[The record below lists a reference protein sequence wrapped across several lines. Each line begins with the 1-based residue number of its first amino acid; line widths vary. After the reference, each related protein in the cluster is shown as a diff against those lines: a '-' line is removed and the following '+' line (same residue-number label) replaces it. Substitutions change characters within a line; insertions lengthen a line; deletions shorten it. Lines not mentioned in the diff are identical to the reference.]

1 MTKENSQQCSK
12 VHQCHQWRSHKSW
25 FTWTHHNKM
34 NMRFVPWP
42 PLYPN
47 IGMQVLLTVLYT
59 FSMVPARRIFWQS
72 RASWICNHFLYS
84 HYLNVWNQG
93 WILLVSL
100 FRLAMGCLVAVS
112 SQSIQFKSPAK
123 AYYIN
128 HKYVVT
134 QFCGVQQK
142 KKLNLQIFLFGIGL
156 RWGCWCYHWE
166 WRGAAGLRVWCLSH
180 ITKYTCQQIV
190 WTRSNML

>member
-1 MTKENSQQCSK
+1 MYLDPPYTLTLVC
-12 VHQCHQWRSHKSW
+12 
-25 FTWTHHNKM
+25 
-34 NMRFVPWP
+34 RFS
-42 PLYPN
+42 
-47 IGMQVLLTVLYT
+47 LL
-59 FSMVPARRIFWQS
+59 FSIHFLWYLQGEFFWQS

-84 HYLNVWNQG
+84 HYLDVWNQG

-112 SQSIQFKSPAK
+112 SQSIQFKSPARV
-123 AYYIN
+123 YYIN

-166 WRGAAGLRVWCLSH
+166 WRGAVGLRVWCLSH

-190 WTRSNML
+190 WTRSNMSWEGLLSLQVIKVSTTLVEVIIRVKWIIVVSWMY